1 MAVAAWTGTWV
12 VSVLSGRLSV
22 QYKDLIESV
31 SGIEFPFLVY
41 L

>member
-1 MAVAAWTGTWV
+1 MAASIETWV
-12 VSVLSGRLSV
+12 VYVLSGHLSV

-31 SGIEFPFLVY
+31 SGIEFSFLVY

>member
-1 MAVAAWTGTWV
+1 MAVAAWTETWV
-12 VSVLSGRLSV
+12 VSVLSRHLSV

-31 SGIEFPFLVY
+31 PGIEFAFLVY